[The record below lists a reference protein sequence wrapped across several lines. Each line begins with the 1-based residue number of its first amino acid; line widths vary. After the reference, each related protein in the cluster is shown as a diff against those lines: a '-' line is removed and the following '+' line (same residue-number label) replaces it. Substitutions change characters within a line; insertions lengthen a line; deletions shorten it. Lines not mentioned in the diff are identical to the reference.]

1 MNNLHIELKEESN
14 NDVKNKSSSL
24 CIFID
29 LLRNDFFLIREIRCD
44 SSLYLWSDKKENE
57 NLGY

>member
-44 SSLYLWSDKKENE
+44 SFLYLWSDKKENE